1 MRRASPRTVRRASS
15 RSAPLAGRV
24 EDSGTR
30 KELSGRR
37 VNPWVAADDRR
48 ARALAKGRRS
58 TMPEDEATEHP
69 QSVRFVYTQA
79 PDYRIAAANGA
90 YGGVTPQG
98 DYLIEFYCE
107 RAQSP
112 IVDEH
117 RILPEGRLGEK
128 LEAEGKSRPPQMERF
143 VQFAVLM
150 SPRQAKGLADWIL
163 RNLEKRP
170 DAPG

>member
-1 MRRASPRTVRRASS
+1 MAEEEAAEQPR
-15 RSAPLAGRV
+15 
-24 EDSGTR
+24 
-30 KELSGRR
+30 
-37 VNPWVAADDRR
+37 
-48 ARALAKGRRS
+48 
-58 TMPEDEATEHP
+58 
-69 QSVRFVYTQA
+69 SVRFVYTQS

-90 YGGVTPQG
+90 YGGLTPQG

-117 RILPEGRLGEK
+117 RILPEGGLGEK
-128 LEAEGKSRPPQMERF
+128 LQPVGESRAPQMERF

-163 RNLEKRP
+163 RNLEKRQ
-170 DAPG
+170 DAAE